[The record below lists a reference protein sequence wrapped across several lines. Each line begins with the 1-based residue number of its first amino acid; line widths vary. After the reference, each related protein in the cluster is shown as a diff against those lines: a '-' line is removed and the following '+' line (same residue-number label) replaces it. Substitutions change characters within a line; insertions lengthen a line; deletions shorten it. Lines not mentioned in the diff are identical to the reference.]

1 MSPPSLVIREQSGW
15 SALGSS
21 GSDPELG
28 FCGTH
33 LLRQEQRDAVEGGFS
48 TNATSWEPVRIAVLF
63 FVCLFGL
70 TGLEKRKRQRR
81 FHSDHRT
88 YEISLAPPTE
98 LHHPFGPAPNDGA
111 LPLSGSDVT
120 QARKLPGG

>member
-48 TNATSWEPVRIAVLF
+48 TNATSWESVRIAVLF
-63 FVCLFGL
+63 FVCLFVW
-70 TGLEKRKRQRR
+70 TNR
-81 FHSDHRT
+81 
-88 YEISLAPPTE
+88 
-98 LHHPFGPAPNDGA
+98 
-111 LPLSGSDVT
+111 
-120 QARKLPGG
+120 ARKEKAAEVQIHLFKSS